1 MITAKVVCHSKD
13 EYRDSDNELKHANVY
28 FTADY
33 EGGRNKDW
41 AEATPYL
48 SLHMKLN
55 AQAAGLFEQ
64 GQHYTL
70 QFVEEDDNPTEVN
83 DEES

>member
-1 MITAKVVCHSKD
+1 MITAKVVCHTKD
-13 EYRDSDNELKHANVY
+13 VYRDSDGKVQHSNVY

-33 EGGRNKDW
+33 EGGRNAEW

-55 AQAAGLFEQ
+55 AKATELYEEGKR
-64 GQHYTL
+64 YTI
-70 QFVEEDDNPTEVN
+70 QFVEEENPN
-83 DEES
+83 AQS